1 MTLKNYIDSNYSRRL
16 NFPAHM
22 MPTFANSHDIIV
34 LSPDAMDKLI
44 KIQDFRQSI
53 PSPLKRLW
61 KILKITMETSAS
73 YWASAK
79 DIRTVSLL
87 AKELGAGTKSYIK
100 LYGGKAH
107 IILKGNPRL
116 RATLN
121 APRYGVNNMKVI
133 TMGLGIAGAINAS
146 KKGGYL
152 TIILLSAF
160 RIADYVLRDEST
172 LGQLIGSLATDVV
185 KVGIAVGGAILF
197 ASAVGSTMTFAI
209 GPIVAV
215 IFFGTLISWALSE
228 TDKSYGLTETL
239 NLAIDEFLKDP
250 KKKLSESIF
259 TYKMNEARP
268 VPLEL
273 FLSP

>member
-1 MTLKNYIDSNYSRRL
+1 MTLKNYIDSNYAGRL
-16 NFPAHM
+16 TFPAHM

-34 LSPDAMDKLI
+34 LSPDSMDKLL
-44 KIQDFRQSI
+44 KVQDFRQSI
-53 PSPLKRLW
+53 PEALKRLW
-61 KILKITMETSAS
+61 KILKNTMELSAS
-73 YWASAK
+73 YWASVK

-87 AKELGAGTKSYIK
+87 AKELGAGTKAYIK
-100 LYGGKAH
+100 LYGGKAY

-133 TMGLGIAGAINAS
+133 TMGLGIAGAINAT

-160 RIADYVLRDEST
+160 RIADYVLRDEAT

-185 KVGIAVGGAILF
+185 KVGIAVGASIFVASSSTVAAI
-197 ASAVGSTMTFAI
+197 AI

-215 IFFGTLISWALSE
+215 IVVGIAISWSLSQIDE
-228 TDKSYGLTETL
+228 KYGFTKKL
-239 NLAIDEFLKDP
+239 NNAIDEFLKDP
-250 KKKLSESIF
+250 RKELSESIF
-259 TYKMNEARP
+259 KVKMNESKKIP
-268 VPLEL
+268 FEF
-273 FLSP
+273 FLNP